1 MSEQRAEAGPAA
13 SKKSPKKMG
22 KGMSVCVSEGGCGSV
37 RMTDSRKKK
46 KGSGMWNESF

>member
-1 MSEQRAEAGPAA
+1 MSEQRAGPAA

-22 KGMSVCVSEGGCGSV
+22 KGMSVCVSEGGSGSV

-46 KGSGMWNESF
+46 KKGSGMWNESF